1 MNAYVF
7 SNVLLFFII
16 NFHLLHPAQPCQWQP
31 YKTVNDG
38 SYYVG
43 ILQFRAQRSTE
54 ICVKNNTIY
63 NFRTSRNLVRPVTSH
78 WICQMTNSFGV
89 CSGNCVSKPVVFSIS
104 CASTTQVIPPVT
116 SSFNYNNKNCDKA
129 YWTSWSQVKNCS
141 NSKLLVFTRI
151 AKDCDQIPFP
161 SKYCVNGYLK
171 KKEEPCQ
178 PLWSDWVTIFCNS
191 TNNTMKEQ
199 VRTRK
204 CLYGD
209 GSETN
214 NARLCSNQSAI
225 ITEQKCSVATTMRT
239 AHQITRRTAEHINQ
253 INFLPI
259 VISAVLVLILII
271 LVVFF
276 IIAWKR
282 KVQTI
287 KATAQIEPHCVIVD
301 RKLDLKTKTK
311 VLSSVS
317 VNL

>member
-1 MNAYVF
+1 M
-7 SNVLLFFII
+7 
-16 NFHLLHPAQPCQWQP
+16 
-31 YKTVNDG
+31 
-38 SYYVG
+38 
-43 ILQFRAQRSTE
+43 
-54 ICVKNNTIY
+54 
-63 NFRTSRNLVRPVTSH
+63 
-78 WICQMTNSFGV
+78 
-89 CSGNCVSKPVVFSIS
+89 
-104 CASTTQVIPPVT
+104 
-116 SSFNYNNKNCDKA
+116 
-129 YWTSWSQVKNCS
+129 
-141 NSKLLVFTRI
+141 FTRI

-161 SKYCVNGYLK
+161 NNYRVNGYLK

-178 PLWSDWVTIFCNS
+178 PLWSEWVTIFCNS

-225 ITEQKCSVATTMRT
+225 ITEQKCSVATTMQT
-239 AHQITRRTAEHINQ
+239 AHQVTRRTAEHINQ

-287 KATAQIEPHCVIVD
+287 EATTQIEPHYVIVD
-301 RKLDLKTKTK
+301 QKLDLKTNTK